1 VLAWAQEGVGE
12 NTRYADN
19 ARSVPELAIGKRRAR
34 MVDNLRLLRSPVA
47 ATPRIARRIARA
59 ARRMSLKRCQKRAA
73 VKGYVTEAKVRQ
85 PAPAATFYRAVTA
98 GRFGNT
104 SAFLGTNL
112 TEEPITSGLS
122 VTRQNLRMPVMTEP
136 RQA

>member
-1 VLAWAQEGVGE
+1 
-12 NTRYADN
+12 
-19 ARSVPELAIGKRRAR
+19 
-34 MVDNLRLLRSPVA
+34 
-47 ATPRIARRIARA
+47 
-59 ARRMSLKRCQKRAA
+59 MSLKRCQKRAA